1 MQYRTVPKTQD
12 TLSVLGYGTMR
23 LPSRGGLIREKE
35 TREQLLYAIDEGV
48 NYIDTGFP
56 YFAGAAEPMIGKIIS
71 QAGCRD
77 SVYFA
82 TKLPPWSVVK
92 AYDMEN
98 ILNEQLRRMKTDRFD
113 YYLLHGI
120 GDRDEWERMLR
131 LGLLSFLD
139 RIQRDGRVRR
149 VGFSYHGD
157 KTLFKEIVD
166 AYDWVM
172 CQIQYNYL
180 DTDNQAGEE
189 GLIYA
194 HRKNLAVMVMEPL
207 RGGNLTKCV
216 PPEVQAIWDTAPIR
230 RTPAEWALRWLYD
243 QPEVTLVL
251 SGMNRMDHIRE
262 NIRIADEGTARS
274 LTDAERGLVRQARK
288 TYQSIFQI
296 GCTGCRYCMP
306 CPAGVDIPICF
317 ELYNNLTAF
326 GLRSAKF
333 DYATR
338 VGGILGHHGIAS
350 KCIGCGACEKACP
363 QHLPIRQALKT
374 VAKEMEGP
382 MLKVLAP
389 VGRFFLHRQ
398 GKTARHRDARAR

>member
-1 MQYRTVPKTQD
+1 MQYRTVPKTGD
-12 TLSVLGYGTMR
+12 TLSALGYGTMR
-23 LPSRGGLIREKE
+23 LPARGGRIRVGE
-35 TREQLLYAIDEGV
+35 TRAQLLYAISKGV

-56 YFAGAAEPMIGKIIS
+56 YFAGAAEPTLGRILR

-77 SVYFA
+77 DVYIA
-82 TKLPPWSVVK
+82 TKLPPWSVREPS
-92 AYDMEN
+92 DMEH
-98 ILNEQLRRMKTDRFD
+98 IVNEQLRRMQTDRID

-120 GDRDEWERMLR
+120 ADRDEWDRMLG

-139 RIQRDGRVRR
+139 RALKDGRIRR
-149 VGFSYHGD
+149 AGFSYHGD

-166 AYDWVM
+166 AYDWAM

-180 DTDNQAGEE
+180 DIDNQAGHE
-189 GLIYA
+189 GLAYA
-194 HRKNLAVMVMEPL
+194 HGKNLAVMVMEPL
-207 RGGNLTKCV
+207 RGGNLTRNV
-216 PPEVQAIWDTAPIR
+216 PDTVQALWDTAPVA

-262 NIRIADEGTARS
+262 NIRIADEGAIHS
-274 LTDAERGLVRQARK
+274 LTDAEQELVLRVRN
-288 TYQSIFQI
+288 TYQSIFRI

-306 CPAGVDIPICF
+306 CPSGVDIPTCF
-317 ELYNNLTAF
+317 ELYNNKTVF
-326 GLRSAKF
+326 KLRSAKF

-338 VGGILGHHGIAS
+338 VGGILGHHGVAS
-350 KCIGCGACEKACP
+350 KCIECGACERACP

-374 VAKEMEGP
+374 VASEMEGP

-398 GKTARHRDARAR
+398 GRTARRRDPKSC